1 MAQQPRPDLVPADE
15 PPPHPAEPLQI
26 ETPVID
32 VPDLERRLRPHTR
45 VVNKITKIEP
55 TMDGG
60 DPRDFLM
67 GEEAVLEAL
76 EELEESMRV
85 HTPADL
91 QPASSPQTQL
101 HVDSR
106 ESPGPTVLHK
116 QIFPLEH

>member
-15 PPPHPAEPLQI
+15 PPPHPAETLQI

-45 VVNKITKIEP
+45 VVNKITKVEP
-55 TMDGG
+55 TMDHG

-76 EELEESMRV
+76 EELEESMRM
-85 HTPADL
+85 HTPAD
-91 QPASSPQTQL
+91 SPQL
-101 HVDSR
+101 RADSPER
-106 ESPGPTVLHK
+106 PGSTVLHK